1 MDYTT
6 LGKTGLRVSVAG
18 LGCGGN
24 SRLGMGAGKS
34 MEDAAQVVRKAIDLG
49 VNYFDTARNYGT
61 EPAVGAAIKDVP
73 RDSVVISTKS
83 TIKVDGVRYTAAQV
97 LDHLNNSL
105 KKLDTDYID
114 VYMLHGVAPVDYD
127 YALETLAEPLL
138 KERDKGKFRHL
149 GITETAPRDPTQEML
164 QRAVHEPCWEVAML
178 AYHMMNQNA
187 RTKLFPQMLEKGVGT
202 LLMFVV
208 RNIFSVPGLVETTVA
223 DLVKNGDLPAD
234 FPNQDDPLGFLV
246 HDGGAETIQDAAY
259 RFARHQP
266 GADVVLFGT
275 GNPDH
280 LQANIDS
287 ILKPPLPD
295 ADVAMLHDMFGS
307 LTTVGLDSPDNMP
320 KPK

>member
-34 MEDAAQVVRKAIDLG
+34 SSEAAQVVRKAIELG
-49 VNYFDTARNYGT
+49 VNYFDTAKNYGT
-61 EPAVGAAIKDVP
+61 EPAVGEAIKDVS

-83 TIKVDGVRYTAAQV
+83 TIKVDGERLTPDQLIAN
-97 LDHLNNSL
+97 LDKSL
-105 KKLDTDYID
+105 KDLDTDYVDI
-114 VYMLHGVAPVDYD
+114 YMLHGVQPVDYD
-127 YALETLAEPLL
+127 YALETLAPPLL
-138 KERDKGKFRHL
+138 KEKEKGKFRHL
-149 GITETAPRDPTQEML
+149 GITETAPRDPTQTML
-164 QRAVHEPCWEVAML
+164 QRAVQEPCWEVAML

-187 RTKLFPQMLEKGVGT
+187 RARLFPQFQEHGVGT

-208 RNIFSVPGLVETTVA
+208 RNIFSVPGLLEKTVA
-223 DLVKNGDLPAD
+223 ELVKSGDLPSD
-234 FPNQDDPLGFLV
+234 FPNMDDPLGFLV
-246 HDGGAETIQDAAY
+246 HDGGADTIQDAAY

-280 LQANIDS
+280 LQSNIDS
-287 ILKPPLPD
+287 ILKPALPE
-295 ADVAMLHDMFGS
+295 ADVAKLHDMFGS
-307 LTTVGLDSPDNMP
+307 LTGVGLDMPDNMP

>member
-1 MDYTT
+1 MDFTT

-34 MEDAAQVVRKAIDLG
+34 IEEAAQVVRKAIDLG

-61 EPAVGAAIKDVP
+61 EPAVGAAIKDVA

-97 LDHLNNSL
+97 LDHLDNSL
-105 KKLDTDYID
+105 RQLDTDYID

-164 QRAVHEPCWEVAML
+164 QRAVKEPCWEVAML

-187 RTKLFPQMLEKGVGT
+187 RTKVFPKTLEKGVGT

-208 RNIFSVPGLVETTVA
+208 RNIFSVPGLLEKTVA

-234 FPNQDDPLGFLV
+234 LPNQDDPLGFLV
-246 HDGGAETIQDAAY
+246 HDGGATTILDAAY

-280 LQANIDS
+280 LQSNIDS
-287 ILKPPLPD
+287 IVKPPLPD
-295 ADVAMLHDMFGS
+295 ADVAMLHELFGS
-307 LTTVGLDSPDNMP
+307 LTSVGLDSPDNMP